1 VATLEI
7 SHPLWDAFL
16 RDLEGVT
23 SLDQLMEVRDRYL
36 SRQRGLLALEMRKLG
51 SLAPEERPEAG
62 RLLNRLKE
70 GVTACLESR
79 QAELKRGD
87 VESRLRRERVD
98 VTLPGYA
105 FPVGSLHP
113 IYRLWRE
120 MADIFVRMGFEVVSG
135 PEVETDYYNFEALN
149 IPRGHPARDDQD
161 TFYIDDNRLL
171 RTHTSPVQIRTMEKR
186 RPPLR
191 IVVAGRVFRRDAV
204 DATHSPMFHQLEGLV
219 VDEGITLADLKGTLE
234 VFFRELF
241 RADVQVRLRPSYFP
255 FVEPG
260 AEVDISCVF
269 CGGEGCRVCKRSGWV
284 EILGAGMVHPHI
296 LDRVG
301 YDSQRYTGFA
311 WGIGIDRVALFK
323 YQIDDIRLLFEN
335 DLRFLSQF

>member
-1 VATLEI
+1 VTTLGI

-23 SLDQLMEVRDRYL
+23 SLEGLTEVRDRYL
-36 SRQRGLLALEMRKLG
+36 GRQRGLLALEMRSLG
-51 SLAPEERPEAG
+51 RMTPEERPEAG
-62 RLLNRLKE
+62 RILNRLKE
-70 GVTACLESR
+70 AVTERLDAR
-79 QAELKRGD
+79 QADLKKGD
-87 VESRLRRERVD
+87 VESRLRSERID
-98 VTLPGYA
+98 VTLPGYI
-105 FPVGSLHP
+105 PPLGSLHP
-113 IYRLWRE
+113 IHRLWRE

-135 PEVETDYYNFEALN
+135 PEVETDYYSFEALN
-149 IPRGHPARDDQD
+149 MPKGHPARDDQD
-161 TFYIDDNRLL
+161 TFYVDENLLL
-171 RTHTSPVQIRTMEKR
+171 RPHTSPVQIRVMEKR

-191 IVVAGRVFRRDAV
+191 IVVPGRVYRRDAA
-204 DATHSPMFHQLEGLV
+204 DATHSPMFHQVEGLA
-219 VDEGITLADLKGTLE
+219 VDEGITLADLKGTFE

-241 RADVQVRLRPSYFP
+241 HADVKVRLRPSYFP

-269 CGGEGCRVCKRSGWV
+269 CSGEGCRVCKRSGWV
-284 EILGAGMVHPHI
+284 EILGAGMVHPRI
-296 LDRVG
+296 LERVG

-311 WGIGIDRVALFK
+311 WGIGIDRVAMFK